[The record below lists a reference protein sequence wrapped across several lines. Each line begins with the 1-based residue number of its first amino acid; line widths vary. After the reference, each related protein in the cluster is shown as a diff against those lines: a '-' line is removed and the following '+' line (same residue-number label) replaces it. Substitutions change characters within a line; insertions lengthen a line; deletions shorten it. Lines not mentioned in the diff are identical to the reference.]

1 MDLSARDPE
10 AVAKGYEMLALACH
24 SMGEWREGIEF
35 VEKRKEIVGDAADV
49 AEAFDAHL

>member
-1 MDLSARDPE
+1 
-10 AVAKGYEMLALACH
+10 MLALACH

-35 VEKRKEIVGDAADV
+35 VEKRKEIVGDAVDV